1 MSPKHFKY
9 LATQIGVAMV
19 FVGVACLTGCS
30 DGRPTTFPA
39 GGRVVFP
46 DGSPLRGGNI
56 EFAPKAGTGKTSAR
70 AMIED
75 DGTFRLSTF
84 ANGDGALAGDYR
96 VSLIPARRRGE
107 PGDKAARSLSG
118 KYQDANS
125 SDLEATVSPDSPNEF
140 EFVVQSSE

>member
-1 MSPKHFKY
+1 MF
-9 LATQIGVAMV
+9 T
-19 FVGVACLTGCS
+19 
-30 DGRPTTFPA
+30 
-39 GGRVVFP
+39 

-56 EFAPKAGTGKTSAR
+56 EFAPKEGTIKTSAR

-84 ANGDGALAGDYR
+84 GNGDGALGGDYR

-125 SDLEATVSPDSPNEF
+125 SGLEATVSPDSPNEF